1 MDTGL
6 TLKSV
11 ANVAPTSDPRPD
23 PAARA
28 AVATELAPAKAV
40 AAPESSNNTP
50 ATDDSRKREIVLDPH
65 SREVIFR
72 VVDVRS
78 RRVIRQVPEE
88 AMLRLRAYT
97 RATLAK
103 QDQDGAVDTTA

>member
-11 ANVAPTSDPRPD
+11 ANLAQVSDTRPD

-28 AVATELAPAKAV
+28 AVATELAPAQAV
-40 AAPESSNNTP
+40 TAANNPSTTQ
-50 ATDDSRKREIVLDPH
+50 AADDSRMRQIILDPH
-65 SREVIFR
+65 SREVIYR

-88 AMLRLRAYT
+88 AMLRLRAYA

-103 QDQDGAVDTTA
+103 RDKDDALDTTA

>member
-11 ANVAPTSDPRPD
+11 ANPAQMSDPRPD
-23 PAARA
+23 AAARA
-28 AVATELAPAKAV
+28 AVATELAPAQAV
-40 AAPESSNNTP
+40 TAANGTSNTQ
-50 ATDDSRKREIVLDPH
+50 ATDDSRVRQIILDPH
-65 SREVIFR
+65 SREVIYR

-78 RRVIRQVPEE
+78 RRVVRQVPEE

-97 RATLAK
+97 RASLGK
-103 QDQDGAVDTTA
+103 RNSDGSFDTTA

>member
-1 MDTGL
+1 MDIGL

-11 ANVAPTSDPRPD
+11 GNLAQMGDPRPD

-28 AVATELAPAKAV
+28 AVATELAPAQAV
-40 AAPESSNNTP
+40 TAARAASNTQ
-50 ATDDSRKREIVLDPH
+50 AIDDSRVREIVLDPH
-65 SREVIFR
+65 SREVIYR

-78 RRVIRQVPEE
+78 RRVVRQVPEE

-103 QDQDGAVDTTA
+103 QDEDGAVDTTA